1 MTVAEPSDTMTEMEL
16 RGDYAGLIGAVRQR
30 LAAERTG
37 ALLDPWIKEWAGR
50 RYQSLF
56 LDACLA
62 QPEARAHVVQ
72 AGEEVTESELR
83 MKLAERFVHEPAED
97 AVAGRQPPA
106 AAAHIANT
114 TFVFCPGLLNGLLP
128 VTGFGRAF
136 QLLEETYGMRV
147 LAADAHPLRGC
158 QANVADLLA
167 TIEHGLGFDA
177 AGEPI
182 APEDAVPPQDFILL
196 GYSKGLPDALH
207 LLRNRPDLAKR
218 VRAVVSWAGGSGG
231 SHLADMA
238 IDNVRKNRNVEPEK
252 QEALI
257 RAAAQPM
264 MPGVVLQNLDRRK
277 DEYDVRAA
285 FEQLGT
291 TFRRLFWEDNLAQ
304 FESLD
309 IPWFYVVA
317 LARLI
322 DLPYFHV
329 PLSFGVALHDRFN
342 DMQLTRTQATI
353 PLPSAVHLASFHASH
368 WDIAYPSFPED
379 MRMGSKK
386 LEHHFPREAGLS
398 ALVLLLAELG
408 VID

>member
-1 MTVAEPSDTMTEMEL
+1 MTVPQPSDTMTEMDV

-30 LAAERTG
+30 LAADRTG

-56 LDACLA
+56 LDACVA
-62 QPEARAHVVQ
+62 QPEVRAYI
-72 AGEEVTESELR
+72 APEGEEVAESELR
-83 MKLAERFVHEPAED
+83 MKLAERFVYEPAED

-207 LLRNRPDLAKR
+207 LLRSRPDLAKR

-231 SHLADMA
+231 LHLADMA
-238 IDNVRKNRNVEPEK
+238 IDNNRKNRTCSP
-252 QEALI
+252 
-257 RAAAQPM
+257 RS
-264 MPGVVLQNLDRRK
+264 RK
-277 DEYDVRAA
+277 
-285 FEQLGT
+285 
-291 TFRRLFWEDNLAQ
+291 
-304 FESLD
+304 
-309 IPWFYVVA
+309 
-317 LARLI
+317 
-322 DLPYFHV
+322 H
-329 PLSFGVALHDRFN
+329 
-342 DMQLTRTQATI
+342 
-353 PLPSAVHLASFHASH
+353 
-368 WDIAYPSFPED
+368 
-379 MRMGSKK
+379 
-386 LEHHFPREAGLS
+386 
-398 ALVLLLAELG
+398 
-408 VID
+408 